1 MGFGKHVWWKDN
13 KHEFGESV
21 SVDYRQILVEE
32 LESRKYFDQS
42 YSLRSFAKEIGM
54 TPSHLSDVLKS
65 KHGISKKKANN
76 IATILGFEEDKKAL
90 FCDQVESCHG
100 RSKVSRESA
109 HKRLQL
115 KLESAKSIKIK
126 EDVFALVK
134 DWYHFAI
141 LEIFECN
148 PKVDVPEICSRLEL
162 PLIHVEGAILRLQRL
177 SLLKKE
183 AGKFVPATSIH
194 TSHDISS
201 EAIKKS
207 HMLLLDKAKKSLY
220 SQPVAAR
227 DFTSTIFSIPA
238 SRVQEAKSYIAE
250 FNKNF
255 AKEFGSKSKKDNTI
269 YNLSTTLFSLES
281 HRYENN

>member
-1 MGFGKHVWWKDN
+1 MN
-13 KHEFGESV
+13 A
-21 SVDYRQILVEE
+21 SVDYRQILLEE

-42 YSLRSFAKEIGM
+42 YSLRSFAKELDM

-65 KHGISKKKANN
+65 KHGISKKKASN
-76 IATILGFEEDKKAL
+76 IARILGFEEDKKVL

-109 HKRLQL
+109 LKRLKQ
-115 KLESAKSIKIK
+115 KLDSAKTIKIK
-126 EDVFALVK
+126 EDVFSLVK

-148 PKVDVPEICSRLEL
+148 PKMEISEICARLEL
-162 PLIHVEGAILRLQRL
+162 PVIHVEGAILRLQRL
-177 SLLKKE
+177 GLLKKKSGE
-183 AGKFVPATSIH
+183 FIPETSIH
-194 TSHDISS
+194 TSHDIPS

-207 HMLLLDKAKKSLY
+207 HLLLLDKAKKSLQT
-220 SQPVAAR
+220 QPVATR
-227 DFTSTIFSIPA
+227 DFTSTIFSIP
-238 SRVQEAKSYIAE
+238 SGQVQEAKAFIAE
-250 FNKNF
+250 FNKSF
-255 AKEFGSKSKKDNTI
+255 AKKFAGKSEQGNLI